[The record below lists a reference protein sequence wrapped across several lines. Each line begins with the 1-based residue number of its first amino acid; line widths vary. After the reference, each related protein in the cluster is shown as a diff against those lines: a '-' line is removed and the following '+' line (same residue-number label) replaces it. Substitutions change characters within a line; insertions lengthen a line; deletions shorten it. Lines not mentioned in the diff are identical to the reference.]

1 MELYASMKK
10 EIEKIIRKA
19 GEIMLEGSGCLSK
32 EAIHEKSGA
41 ANYVTDYDIAIQKYL
56 IGEFRKIIPDASF
69 YGEEETEG
77 CSHEA
82 QEGYTFY
89 IDPIDGTTNYLFG
102 YDHSCVSVGVAYNG
116 CIVQGYVYNPF
127 RGELYFAERGKGS
140 YLNDRRL
147 QIENKPLSA
156 GIAAFG
162 CARYNSENAQ
172 FEIVKE
178 LFLRSTA
185 IRNGGSAAL
194 DLCRIASGA
203 NVAYFETLLQ
213 PYDYAAAS
221 IIIEEAGG
229 VIRQECGEAI
239 NLYGPCMIIAGTQ
252 KAVEEISGIVREENK
267 VRK

>member
-1 MELYASMKK
+1 MNETERIYERMKELARECGERMKNVPVLNV
-10 EIEKIIRKA
+10 EKK
-19 GEIMLEGSGCLSK
+19 K
-32 EAIHEKSGA
+32 K
-41 ANYVTDYDIAIQKYL
+41 NDYVTDMDKGIQETLISSLKETVESAFFIAEEKDNAEL
-56 IGEFRKIIPDASF
+56 TDGEGFI
-69 YGEEETEG
+69 
-77 CSHEA
+77 
-82 QEGYTFY
+82 

-102 YDHSCVSVGVAYNG
+102 YDHSCVSLGLAYNG

-127 RGELYFAERGKGS
+127 RGELYFAEQGKGS

-162 CARYNSENAQ
+162 CARYNSEDAQ

-229 VIRQECGEAI
+229 VIEQGNGLPVSLSNCPCFRQQ
-239 NLYGPCMIIAGTQ
+239 AGVWRTFP
-252 KAVEEISGIVREENK
+252 SWG
-267 VRK
+267 